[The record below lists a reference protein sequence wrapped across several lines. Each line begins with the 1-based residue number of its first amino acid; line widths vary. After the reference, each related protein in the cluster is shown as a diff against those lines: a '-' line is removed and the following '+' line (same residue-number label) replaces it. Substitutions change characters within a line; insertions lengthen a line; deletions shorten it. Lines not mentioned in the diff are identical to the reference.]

1 MPLAVYPDFGWFIRA
16 ARIFPVV
23 AIAAFAGGVMGSYI
37 VFTINGALAP
47 PQRADLQ
54 ANGQPAAIVRA
65 KPVTIVGGATS
76 DPAAEPSAPAP
87 AQSQIQTPSALP
99 PSLATTAQT
108 ELLNA
113 PLPTRW
119 PNALSRARRVMTPA
133 QPPAVTPQPG
143 LGEEE
148 KSAEKD
154 RKSSGNTAASADA
167 DRAAARR
174 HARRKNASRS
184 FQLRQARARPSV
196 APTTGSTITMAQRGT
211 GMPEALGRHRIT
223 CSSASDPMNDT
234 ARVAVRPFA
243 ANGPARRNRPKPG
256 SRGPVNTGAAY
267 LIAAGN
273 EDIQVANPRE
283 IGGEFYL
290 P

>member
-23 AIAAFAGGVMGSYI
+23 AISAFAGGVMGGYI

-174 HARRKNASRS
+174 RARAAKKREPEFSAAAGTRQAVGRAYNGVYDYYGATGDRDAGSAGSSPYNMQQRLGSDERYGARRRS
-184 FQLRQARARPSV
+184 TVRGQRPSQTQP
-196 APTTGSTITMAQRGT
+196 AEAAQPWSGQYWGGVFNRGW
-211 GMPEALGRHRIT
+211 
-223 CSSASDPMNDT
+223 
-234 ARVAVRPFA
+234 
-243 ANGPARRNRPKPG
+243 
-256 SRGPVNTGAAY
+256 
-267 LIAAGN
+267 
-273 EDIQVANPRE
+273 Q
-283 IGGEFYL
+283 
-290 P
+290 